1 MKYNPVIIKIK
12 KNFLSWLLLFI
23 GIMIFIYSL
32 YKSEIYFSGLKR
44 NFYQIYF
51 FISLI
56 FILFSLSSFYFSNKM
71 KVYLT
76 IILVSLIISLYA
88 FEIYLNFYQVNYK
101 SSIYEKKTGKKFDN
115 RSKLEFYSD
124 LKKETDIVL
133 FNNINNPNLKTFS
146 GISNSKTIGCSEN
159 GYFSTYNSDDYGFNN
174 PKYNLEEDNFEY
186 VLVGDSFVHG
196 DCLNRPFDIASI
208 LRILSNKNSLNLGI
222 GGTGPLKQY
231 AIIKEYL
238 PQKFK
243 KLLLF
248 YYVNDNEDLIREL
261 KNDFLIKYLNDE
273 NFTQDLKNKQ
283 YNIDLLNH
291 KEINLKFANKN
302 SLKKIDLKNIIKLF
316 KTRNLLF
323 KANRHQ
329 VKASMPEEYF
339 EILKKIKKIVEIN
352 NASLYLVLLPS
363 YSQIKQSKII
373 NQNFEKFKKK
383 LISEEI
389 NVIDVQK
396 LIFDVNE
403 NPLKFFP
410 FEKPG
415 HYNKEGYSQIG
426 KLIYKLTK
434 NE

>member
-1 MKYNPVIIKIK
+1 MKLK
-12 KNFLSWLLLFI
+12 KNFLSYLLLFI
-23 GIMIFIYSL
+23 GIMIFTYSL
-32 YKSEIYFSGLKR
+32 YKSEIYFSGLNRK
-44 NFYQIYF
+44 FYQIYF
-51 FISLI
+51 YISLI
-56 FILFSLSSFYFSNKM
+56 FILLSLSSFYLSK
-71 KVYLT
+71 KIRVYLT
-76 IILVSLIISLYA
+76 ITFVSLIISLYA

-101 SSIYEKKTGKKFDN
+101 SSIYKKKTGKKFDN
-115 RSKLEFYSD
+115 RSKLEFFSYF
-124 LKKETDIVL
+124 KKKNSNIVL
-133 FNNINNPNLKTFS
+133 FNYIENPNLKTFS

-186 VLVGDSFVHG
+186 VLIGDSFVHG
-196 DCLNRPFDIASI
+196 DCVNRPFDIASI
-208 LRILSNKNSLNLGI
+208 LRVLSNKNSLNLGI

-283 YNIDLLNH
+283 YNIDILNH

-302 SLKKIDLKNIIKLF
+302 SSKKINLKNTIKLF

-323 KANRHQ
+323 NKANVRQ

-339 EILKKIKKIVEIN
+339 AILKKIKKIVELN
-352 NASLYLVLLPS
+352 NASFYLVILPS
-363 YSQIKQSKII
+363 YSQIKQGKII

-415 HYNKEGYSQIG
+415 HYNKEAYSQIG

>member
-1 MKYNPVIIKIK
+1 MKLK
-12 KNFLSWLLLFI
+12 KNFLSYLLLFI
-23 GIMIFIYSL
+23 GIMIFTYSL
-32 YKSEIYFSGLKR
+32 YKSEIYFSGLNRK
-44 NFYQIYF
+44 FYQIYF
-51 FISLI
+51 YISLI
-56 FILFSLSSFYFSNKM
+56 FILLSLSSFYLSK
-71 KVYLT
+71 KIRVYLA
-76 IILVSLIISLYA
+76 IIFVSLIISLYA

-115 RSKLEFYSD
+115 RSKLEFFSD
-124 LKKETDIVL
+124 LKKKNSNIVL
-133 FNNINNPNLKTFS
+133 FNYIENPNLKTFS

-186 VLVGDSFVHG
+186 VLIGDSFVHG
-196 DCLNRPFDIASI
+196 DCVNRPFDIASI
-208 LRILSNKNSLNLGI
+208 LRVLSNKNSLNLGI

-283 YNIDLLNH
+283 YNIDILNH

-302 SLKKIDLKNIIKLF
+302 SSKKINLKNTIKLF

-323 KANRHQ
+323 NKANVRQ

-339 EILKKIKKIVEIN
+339 AILKKIKKIVELN
-352 NASLYLVLLPS
+352 NASFYLVILPS
-363 YSQIKQSKII
+363 YSQIKQGKII

-415 HYNKEGYSQIG
+415 HYNKEAYSQIG